1 MALSQA
7 KKNELVDKYTSE
19 LAAARHAFVM
29 GYQGIKVPQA
39 TDLREK
45 VRQSGG
51 TYVVVKNTLA
61 LRAIDGQA
69 LAGLKDQFTG
79 ATAVAFTNGDVVA
92 LAKTL
97 TQFAK
102 DVPAIQF
109 KGGVVEGQAIAAEQV
124 KDIAGLPGRKE
135 LIGKLLF
142 LLQSPIARFVR
153 TLAAIP
159 RDFVVV
165 LDQVRLQKEQQ
176 AGGGDPGAEPEA

>member
-1 MALSQA
+1 MALNQA
-7 KKNELVDKYTSE
+7 KKDQLIEKYETD
-19 LAAARHAFVM
+19 LATAQHAFVM
-29 GYQGIKVPQA
+29 GYQGIKVGQVTA
-39 TDLREK
+39 LREK

-61 LRAIDGQA
+61 LRAIDGKA
-69 LAGLKDQFTG
+69 LADLKEHFTG
-79 ATAVAFTNGDVVA
+79 ATAVAYTNGDVVA

-102 DVPAIQF
+102 EVPAIQF
-109 KGGVVEGQAIAAEQV
+109 RGGLVEQQAIRGDQI
-124 KDIAGLPGRKE
+124 KDIASLPSREE
-135 LIGKLLF
+135 LLARLLF

-165 LDQVRLQKEQQ
+165 LDQIRQKKDEQANDEQ
-176 AGGGDPGAEPEA
+176 A